1 MIKFFFLV
9 WASLFLSGCVHLD
22 EYIQINKNGSAKIVI
37 TYSMPLKGLPLLK
50 DSDAVLSELN
60 GSKEK
65 VEMPRI
71 FDEKKLRAHFEKY
84 KGVDVISLRV
94 NQEDDRVITFF
105 NIYVEDFRAALRE
118 GLFPYTSLEKDKD
131 KKNYIFSARYPFNLN
146 KLKSNKKLIEVMNEM
161 KVTFKI
167 KTPSAITE
175 TNATKKLANMAI
187 WEYSA
192 KGTPFTKS
200 EGRFVVKFESSQL
213 SFLDEKKSE

>member
-1 MIKFFFLV
+1 MIKLLFLI
-9 WASLFLSGCVHLD
+9 WTSLFLSGCVHLD

-37 TYSMPLKGLPLLK
+37 TYSMPQKGLTLLK

-71 FDEKKLRAHFEKY
+71 FDEKRLRSHFSKY
-84 KGVDVISLRV
+84 KGVDIISLRV
-94 NQEDDRVITFF
+94 NQEDDRIITYF
-105 NIYVEDFRAALRE
+105 NLHVEDLRSALRE

-131 KKNYIFSARYPFNLN
+131 KKNYVFAARYPFNLN
-146 KLKSNKKLIEVMNEM
+146 KLKTNKKLLEVMQEM

-200 EGRFVVKFESSQL
+200 DGRFVVKFESSQL

>member
-1 MIKFFFLV
+1 MIKLLFLI
-9 WASLFLSGCVHLD
+9 WTSLLLSGCVHLD

-37 TYSMPLKGLPLLK
+37 TYSMPVKGLTLLK
-50 DSDAVLSELN
+50 DADAVLTELN

-65 VEMPRI
+65 VDMPRI
-71 FDEKKLRAHFEKY
+71 FDEKKLRAHFGKY

-94 NQEDDRVITFF
+94 NQEDDRIITFF
-105 NIYVEDFRAALRE
+105 NLEVDDLRGALRE

-146 KLKSNKKLIEVMNEM
+146 KIKSNKKLYDVMSEM

-167 KTPSAITE
+167 KTPSEITE

-200 EGRFVVKFESSQL
+200 DGRFVVKFESSQL
-213 SFLDEKKSE
+213 NFLDEKKSE

>member
-1 MIKFFFLV
+1 MIKLLFLI
-9 WASLFLSGCVHLD
+9 WTSLLLSGCVHLD
-22 EYIQINKNGSAKIVI
+22 EYIQINKNGSARIVI
-37 TYSMPLKGLPLLK
+37 TYSMPVKGLTLLK

-65 VEMPRI
+65 VDMPRI
-71 FDEKKLRAHFEKY
+71 FDEKKLRSHFKKY
-84 KGVDVISLRV
+84 KGVDIISLRV
-94 NQEDDRVITFF
+94 NQEDDRIITYF
-105 NIYVEDFRAALRE
+105 NLQVDDLRSALRE

-146 KLKSNKKLIEVMNEM
+146 KLKTSKKLDEVIKEM
-161 KVTFKI
+161 QVIFKI
-167 KTPSAITE
+167 KTPSAIIE

-200 EGRFVVKFESSQL
+200 DGRFVVKFESSQL